1 MGTKSNI
8 RKVLI
13 CGLGSIGRKHLN
25 ILKSRWDNIE
35 VAVFRSGYGNKSK
48 EEILADKIYKELDKA
63 IGWMPE
69 AAIIATPASNHQ
81 NMAMSIGRCGIPM
94 LIEKPL
100 GDGKEG
106 QNSWDEL
113 VELSE
118 KVPIEIGYVFRH
130 DPCTKKV
137 KELLG
142 AKIIGNIVEADF
154 YCGSWLPD
162 WREGIDYRKCVSSKR
177 ELGGG
182 VLLELSHEIDLALN
196 LFGRMKIE
204 YASLK
209 NSGLLEINVE
219 DQARVIAK
227 TEEGCTVTISLNF
240 CTMPARR
247 NVVIRGSGGEIYW
260 NLIDSTI
267 DVVRGKNLEPIH
279 YRSISKNTERYVKQM
294 EHFLSV
300 SEGIAQPRC
309 NLKKGIEV
317 MEIIEKIREIDRS
330 YGK

>member
-1 MGTKSNI
+1 
-8 RKVLI
+8 
-13 CGLGSIGRKHLN
+13 
-25 ILKSRWDNIE
+25 
-35 VAVFRSGYGNKSK
+35 
-48 EEILADKIYKELDKA
+48 
-63 IGWMPE
+63 
-69 AAIIATPASNHQ
+69 
-81 NMAMSIGRCGIPM
+81 MAMSIGRCGIPM

-106 QNSWDEL
+106 LNSWEEL
-113 VELSE
+113 VELSH

-130 DPCTKKV
+130 DPCTKKI

-219 DQARVIAK
+219 DQAR
-227 TEEGCTVTISLNF
+227 
-240 CTMPARR
+240 
-247 NVVIRGSGGEIYW
+247 
-260 NLIDSTI
+260 
-267 DVVRGKNLEPIH
+267 
-279 YRSISKNTERYVKQM
+279 
-294 EHFLSV
+294 
-300 SEGIAQPRC
+300 
-309 NLKKGIEV
+309 
-317 MEIIEKIREIDRS
+317 
-330 YGK
+330 